1 MPLTQ
6 LAKPQ
11 WQAYFDHV
19 SRTLGATQ
27 AQIEV
32 TGLGLGDQF
41 ETHWVPLLGL
51 SYDPRND
58 LLAVVVEGL
67 EHLIHHPKQIHVDH
81 DMEWLHSVE
90 AVDAEGNRHIIV
102 LKDSLVLP
110 APFAP
115 QGKP

>member
-6 LAKPQ
+6 LPKSQ
-11 WQAYFDHV
+11 WQTYFDHV

-41 ETHWVPLLGL
+41 ETHWVRLHGL

-58 LLAVVVEGL
+58 LLAVMVEGL
-67 EHLIHHPKQIHVDH
+67 EHHIPHPKQVHVDH
-81 DMEWLHSVE
+81 DLEWLHSVE

-102 LKDSLVLP
+102 LKDALALP
-110 APFAP
+110 APSALP
-115 QGKP
+115 KEP